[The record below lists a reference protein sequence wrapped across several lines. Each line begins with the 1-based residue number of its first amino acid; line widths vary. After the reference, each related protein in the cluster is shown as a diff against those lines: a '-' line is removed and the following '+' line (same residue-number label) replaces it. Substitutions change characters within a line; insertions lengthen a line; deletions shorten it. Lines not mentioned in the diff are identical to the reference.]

1 LVKNKKQNMAE
12 MIIEPIEKYGLKKKH
27 NSKTLF
33 SHIGVIGCGWEGSY
47 IATVAAICGME
58 VVFLEPDAENI
69 EDAFS
74 RIEKKLD
81 RRISTWGL
89 TESEK
94 RAILS
99 RVKGTNNFNDLSD
112 CDFVIESIR
121 YDDYGVKST
130 EARKAIFQV
139 LEDVLHKDAIIASNV
154 SMTFVTELAV
164 DLKHK
169 ERTIGLHFLSVF
181 PDSDIIEIVPSIY
194 TSDDTYMK
202 VCQFAKLIKH
212 TSIKLEE
219 SSGLVSLRLFFVQ
232 LNEACSILMEGIATV
247 EAIDKVLT
255 VGFGHKEGVFRTA
268 DKMGVEKI
276 VHLMELMFQE
286 YGNVKYKPSPLLN
299 RLYRSKHY
307 GIRTGKGFY
316 TYDKSGNII
325 I

>member
-1 LVKNKKQNMAE
+1 MAE

-27 NSKTLF
+27 HSKTLF
-33 SHIGVIGCGWEGSY
+33 SHIGVVGCGWEGSY
-47 IATVAAICGME
+47 IATMAAINGME
-58 VVFLEPDAENI
+58 VIFLEPDDENI
-69 EDAFS
+69 QDAFE

-89 TESEK
+89 TQSEK

-99 RVKGTNNFNDLSD
+99 RVKSTTNFDDFSN
-112 CDFVIESIR
+112 CDFVIEAIR

-139 LEDVLHKDAIIASNV
+139 LETVLRKDAIIASNV
-154 SMTFVTELAV
+154 STTFVTELAV
-164 DLKHK
+164 DLKYK
-169 ERTIGLHFLSVF
+169 ERTIGLHFLSLF
-181 PDSDIIEIVPSIY
+181 PDSDILEIVPSVY

-212 TSIKLEE
+212 NSIRLEE

-232 LNEACSILMEGIATV
+232 LNEACSILMEGIATI
-247 EAIDKVLT
+247 EDIDKVLT

-268 DKMGVEKI
+268 DKMGIEKI
-276 VHLMELMFQE
+276 VHLMEIMFQE
-286 YGNVKYKPSPLLN
+286 YGNIKYKPSPLLN

-307 GIRTGKGFY
+307 GIRKGKGFY
-316 TYDKSGNII
+316 SYDKQGEII
-325 I
+325 K